1 MGMRGGLGPR
11 ALSPSCKHVAQS
23 HRSPFLSVSALQE
36 HPLDS
41 KDEEGQPFWTGDRR
55 VPTPAA
61 FDPRNRLHVDFLLSA
76 TLLKARVLNVLDSR
90 KNVEDIEQ
98 MALAVVNEILPGY
111 QVRAL

>member
-1 MGMRGGLGPR
+1 M
-11 ALSPSCKHVAQS
+11 
-23 HRSPFLSVSALQE
+23 QE